1 MRVVVD
7 HTSLRSTPVT
17 SELVHGAVELTAGER
32 GLRPWRLPG
41 RARRQIHDE
50 GMAAVVAAPSGV
62 RLRMRTAA
70 DRLLLQVVPLD
81 RTVHDDPLRPSQV
94 YDVLVDG
101 ELLAQ
106 PVAEPAADPGVP
118 AADGDCLVDV
128 AAACPG
134 GRLPGGERLVE
145 IWLPAEEPTELI
157 AVHGDAPVA
166 PAAQTGPR
174 WVHHGSS
181 ISHGAVAVGA
191 AHAWPAVAARSAGL
205 DLVNLG
211 FAGQAMMDQYTA
223 RTIRDLEADLLS
235 VKLGINIVNGDT
247 FRLRSFAPAV
257 HGFLDTIRDG
267 HPETPLLLMTP
278 IWCGIHEHTPG
289 PVEIEEVD
297 DGGGPRSLAR
307 ATGDPAQVAAGRLT
321 LTIIREELARIAAD
335 RAAED
340 PHLHLVEGPTLY
352 GAEDA
357 RTHPLPD
364 ALHPDTATHRLIGE
378 RAADGPL
385 RAVREARAASQRG
398 DRR

>member
-1 MRVVVD
+1 MRD
-7 HTSLRSTPVT
+7 MLDDASLQSSPVT
-17 SELVHGAVELTAGER
+17 AELVHGAVELTAGER
-32 GLRPWRLPG
+32 GLCPWRLPG

-81 RTVHDDPLRPSQV
+81 RTVHDDPLRPAQV

-106 PVAEPAADPGVP
+106 PVAEPAAEEWV
-118 AADGDCLVDV
+118 VDV

-134 GRLPGGERLVE
+134 GRLPDGERLVE
-145 IWLPAEEPTELI
+145 IWLPTEEPTELI

-166 PAAQTGPR
+166 PAAQPGPR

-191 AHAWPAVAARSAGL
+191 SHAWPAVAARSAGL

-211 FAGQAMMDQYTA
+211 FAGQAMLDQYTA
-223 RTIRDLEADLLS
+223 RSLRDLPADLLS

-267 HPETPLLLMTP
+267 HPDTPLLLMTP

-289 PVEIEEVD
+289 PVEIAEVD

-307 ATGDPAQVAAGRLT
+307 ATGDPAQAAAGRLT

-340 PHLHLVEGPTLY
+340 PQLHLVEGPGLY

-378 RAADGPL
+378 RAADTL
-385 RAVREARAASQRG
+385 RRAVESTTQTVRSG
-398 DRR
+398 